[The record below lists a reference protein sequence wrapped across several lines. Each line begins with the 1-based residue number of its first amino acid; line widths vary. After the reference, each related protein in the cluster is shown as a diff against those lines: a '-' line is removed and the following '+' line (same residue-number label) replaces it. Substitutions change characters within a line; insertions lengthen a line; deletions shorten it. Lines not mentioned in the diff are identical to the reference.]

1 VGIGGAGLSA
11 IARVL
16 LERGERVSGSD
27 LALSGFAQAL
37 MQAGAAVA
45 VGHRAANVAGADLVI
60 ASSAIPEDN
69 PELVAARRDGIPV
82 LRRSSWGS
90 WWRATERWRWP
101 APTARPPPLG

>member
-1 VGIGGAGLSA
+1 MGIGGAGLSA

-60 ASSAIPEDN
+60 ASSAIPDDN
-69 PELVAARRDGIPV
+69 PEVRLAAIIAQQRARRLLDRVDELFFGA
-82 LRRSSWGS
+82 S
-90 WWRATERWRWP
+90 TEGRQS
-101 APTARPPPLG
+101 

>member
-1 VGIGGAGLSA
+1 MGIGGAGLSA
-11 IARVL
+11 IARLL

-69 PELVAARRDGIPV
+69 P
-82 LRRSSWGS
+82 
-90 WWRATERWRWP
+90 
-101 APTARPPPLG
+101 